1 VALVERRAVEV
12 ESAADAF
19 VVLDVA
25 LVVAIVAPTAV
36 ADVDV
41 VEFVAIVDEVVT
53 AIAVADVDVVVVVA
67 AAVVGAVVA
76 VVGGLAAVQLATGML
91 EQGHGE
97 GVVEQS
103 CGFR

>member
-36 ADVDV
+36 SDVDV
-41 VEFVAIVDEVVT
+41 VEFVVIVDVVT

-67 AAVVGAVVA
+67 VAVVDTFVVA
-76 VVGGLAAVQLATGML
+76 VVGKLVATGRL
-91 EQGHGE
+91 VQKH
-97 GVVEQS
+97 
-103 CGFR
+103 